1 MKTVFKKLAGS
12 RGFTLAETLICVLIL
27 LMVCG
32 IVGAAMPAASAAY
45 TKAVDA
51 ANAQVL
57 LSTGISTLRNELST
71 AADVTISADNKSVS
85 YRSGSTGSWS
95 EIYKDD
101 SGIYVKTWYGYNKSG
116 TPVVRELVSRAAS
129 TANLRLTYDSFAS
142 SADGKVLDIEGLAVY
157 MKSGAASETEIV
169 NRGSTEIRLVAGK
182 VETTASETEPPEST
196 DPPEPTDPPETT
208 EP

>member
-1 MKTVFKKLAGS
+1 MKTVLKKLAGS

-71 AADVTISADNKSVS
+71 AADITVSDDGKSVS

-101 SGIYVKTWYGYNKSG
+101 DGIHVRTWYGYNKSG
-116 TPVVRELVSRAAS
+116 TEVVRELVSRAAS

-142 SADGKVLDIEGLAVY
+142 DADGKVLEIKELSVL
-157 MKSGAASETEIV
+157 MKSGADAETEIIK
-169 NRGSTEIRLVAGK
+169 RDTTEIRLVAGNIETA
-182 VETTASETEPPEST
+182 VAETTE
-196 DPPEPTDPPETT
+196 PPETT